1 MIGYELARVR
11 KALEHAG
18 LSHQFQTFTR
28 YNETKQT
35 KIVSRRSSSS
45 FATNATQTK
54 SRKQPTGIR
63 GNIERFITEDVLLPL
78 LLVVPHYSV
87 Q

>member
-28 YNETKQT
+28 YNK
-35 KIVSRRSSSS
+35 KIVLPVIE
-45 FATNATQTK
+45 FINNATT
-54 SRKQPTGIR
+54 QPKKPQASNLPVSVS